1 MIIILIVVLGLAGW
15 RRLFRLHE
23 IHAIRLNHP
32 RLLKSREKPLR
43 RVPPNLGI
51 MFSLDPFIV
60 NLAGSQG
67 KRFLKVTVSLELS
80 APEIH
85 AEVKENIQKIMDS
98 ILVLLSSKNFEDVYS
113 VQGKFKLKDE
123 ITARV
128 NRFLVLGHIKEAYF
142 TEFIIQ
148 SFAVIWRVNC
158 FITRACAINTSQS
171 SNESCACLI
180 MDWKTDE

>member
-1 MIIILIVVLGLAGW
+1 MAEEQEELLDDIDIDEAAPKKKSTIKMIIILIVVLGLLGGGGYFAYMKYFQPGQSTAAGGAV
-15 RRLFRLHE
+15 E
-23 IHAIRLNHP
+23 TVEETP
-32 RLLKSREKPLR
+32 
-43 RVPPNLGI
+43 VDLGI

-80 APEIH
+80 APEVH

-123 ITARV
+123 ITTRV

-148 SFAVIWRVNC
+148 
-158 FITRACAINTSQS
+158 
-171 SNESCACLI
+171 
-180 MDWKTDE
+180 

>member
-1 MIIILIVVLGLAGW
+1 MAEEQEELLDEVEIDDESAPKKKSPVKMIVILLVVLGLLGGGGYFAYMKYMQPDQTPEAVGAG
-15 RRLFRLHE
+15 E
-23 IHAIRLNHP
+23 AVEEV
-32 RLLKSREKPLR
+32 S
-43 RVPPNLGI
+43 PNLGI

-80 APEIH
+80 APEVH

-98 ILVLLSSKNFEDVYS
+98 ILVLLSSYYFEDLVS
-113 VQGKFKLKDE
+113 FQVKFKLKDE

-148 SFAVIWRVNC
+148 
-158 FITRACAINTSQS
+158 
-171 SNESCACLI
+171 
-180 MDWKTDE
+180 

>member
-1 MIIILIVVLGLAGW
+1 MAEEQEELLDEVEIDEPAGKKKSPIKMIIILMVILGLLGGGGYFAYVKYIQPAQSPAPAMEAG
-15 RRLFRLHE
+15 E
-23 IHAIRLNHP
+23 TVEEV
-32 RLLKSREKPLR
+32 S
-43 RVPPNLGI
+43 PNLGV

-80 APEIH
+80 APEVH
-85 AEVKENIQKIMDS
+85 MEVKENIQKIMDS

-148 SFAVIWRVNC
+148 
-158 FITRACAINTSQS
+158 
-171 SNESCACLI
+171 
-180 MDWKTDE
+180 

>member
-1 MIIILIVVLGLAGW
+1 MAEEQEELLDEVEIDEPAPKKKSPVKMIVILIVVLGLLGGGGYFAYMKYIQPGQSAEAGGAGEAVEDVSP
-15 RRLFRLHE
+15 H
-23 IHAIRLNHP
+23 
-32 RLLKSREKPLR
+32 
-43 RVPPNLGI
+43 LGV

-80 APEIH
+80 APEVH

-123 ITARV
+123 ITSRV

-148 SFAVIWRVNC
+148 
-158 FITRACAINTSQS
+158 
-171 SNESCACLI
+171 
-180 MDWKTDE
+180 

>member
-1 MIIILIVVLGLAGW
+1 MAEEQEELLDEVDIDEPAPKKKSPVKMIIILLVVLGL
-15 RRLFRLHE
+15 
-23 IHAIRLNHP
+23 
-32 RLLKSREKPLR
+32 
-43 RVPPNLGI
+43 LGGGGFFAYMKYMQPGQSTEAVGEGGTVAEVSPSLGV

-67 KRFLKVTVSLELS
+67 KRFLKVTVALELS
-80 APEIH
+80 APEVH
-85 AEVKENIQKIMDS
+85 AEVKENVQKIMDS

-128 NRFLVLGHIKEAYF
+128 NRFLILGHIKEAYF

-148 SFAVIWRVNC
+148 
-158 FITRACAINTSQS
+158 
-171 SNESCACLI
+171 
-180 MDWKTDE
+180 

>member
-1 MIIILIVVLGLAGW
+1 MAEEQEELLDEVEIDDESAPKKKSPVKMIVILLVILGLLGGGGYFAYMKYIQPGQSPEAVGAGETVEEE
-15 RRLFRLHE
+15 LT
-23 IHAIRLNHP
+23 
-32 RLLKSREKPLR
+32 
-43 RVPPNLGI
+43 NLGI

-80 APEIH
+80 APEVH

-148 SFAVIWRVNC
+148 
-158 FITRACAINTSQS
+158 
-171 SNESCACLI
+171 
-180 MDWKTDE
+180 

>member
-1 MIIILIVVLGLAGW
+1 MAEEQEELLDEVEIDDESAPKKKSPVKMIVILLVILGLLGGGGYFAYMKYIQPGQSPEAVGAG
-15 RRLFRLHE
+15 E
-23 IHAIRLNHP
+23 TV
-32 RLLKSREKPLR
+32 EE
-43 RVPPNLGI
+43 VQPNLGI

-80 APEIH
+80 APEVH

-148 SFAVIWRVNC
+148 
-158 FITRACAINTSQS
+158 
-171 SNESCACLI
+171 
-180 MDWKTDE
+180 

>member
-1 MIIILIVVLGLAGW
+1 MAEEQEELLDDVEIDDPAPKKKSPLKMIIILMVVLGLLGGGGYYAYMNYFQPGQSPAA
-15 RRLFRLHE
+15 E
-23 IHAIRLNHP
+23 AVGETVEEA
-32 RLLKSREKPLR
+32 S
-43 RVPPNLGI
+43 PNLGI

-80 APEIH
+80 APEVH
-85 AEVKENIQKIMDS
+85 AEVKENVQKIMDS

-123 ITARV
+123 ITTRV
-128 NRFLVLGHIKEAYF
+128 NRFLILGHIKEAYF

-148 SFAVIWRVNC
+148 
-158 FITRACAINTSQS
+158 
-171 SNESCACLI
+171 
-180 MDWKTDE
+180 